1 MGSHANKSPP
11 AGLTSGRWDAGQL
24 LGRQMVLQDK
34 GLRLLGMGAER
45 ADLGSAWE
53 AVSRKQIARPRITGG
68 RAPRPTAPSISCIP
82 QGIRELDSKLL
93 ANAISEI
100 AICLIRLND
109 LMRVTGYV
117 DRIDQ
122 IIGRPCAGGSSHR
135 KNANKREG
143 GGVRQ

>member
-1 MGSHANKSPP
+1 MGWSRNIY
-11 AGLTSGRWDAGQL
+11 D
-24 LGRQMVLQDK
+24 
-34 GLRLLGMGAER
+34 E
-45 ADLGSAWE
+45 
-53 AVSRKQIARPRITGG
+53 VSRKPIAWPGLTGG
-68 RAPRPTAPSISCIP
+68 GDQADRAKHHFRPTAPSITCNS
-82 QGIRELDSKLL
+82 QGIRELVSKLL
-93 ANAISEI
+93 ANALSEI